1 MKIQTKE
8 TPDQKRD
15 RKRDRKMKPQIET
28 VEPSRK
34 NKARYTAIQ

>member
-28 VEPSRK
+28 VKSSRK